1 MPFYI
6 FIFGFRAELTSIYK
20 KKHYMAIN
28 YHIRVY
34 KLRKSYKSIVEKNLE
49 QKIRKSFDKTM
60 KKPPSK

>member
-1 MPFYI
+1 
-6 FIFGFRAELTSIYK
+6 
-20 KKHYMAIN
+20 MAIN